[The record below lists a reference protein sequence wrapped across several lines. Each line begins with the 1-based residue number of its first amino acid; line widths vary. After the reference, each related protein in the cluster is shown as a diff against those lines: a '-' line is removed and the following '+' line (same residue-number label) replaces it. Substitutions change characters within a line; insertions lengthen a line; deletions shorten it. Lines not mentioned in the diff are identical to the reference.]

1 MGLFDKLKK
10 LVSDDSS
17 DTGGIEIFAPC
28 LARSSPSKTCLT

>member
-17 DTGGIEIFAPC
+17 DTGGIEILPRCQAKSY
-28 LARSSPSKTCLT
+28 RSKMYPT

>member
-17 DTGGIEIFAPC
+17 DTGGIEI
-28 LARSSPSKTCLT
+28 LDRKSVV